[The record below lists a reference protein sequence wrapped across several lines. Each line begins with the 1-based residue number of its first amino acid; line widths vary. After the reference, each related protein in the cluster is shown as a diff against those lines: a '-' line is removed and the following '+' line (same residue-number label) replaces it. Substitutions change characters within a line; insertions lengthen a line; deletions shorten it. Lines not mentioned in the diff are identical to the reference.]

1 MTTHHAIVNPQVS
14 LNLRLTS
21 GGESSDWFTALTIP
35 HDLFSLYAVKPR
47 KWLSYLGYAVTGS
60 EGVLTRTQDK
70 SIPCDMDAPVNA
82 GDIYY
87 FHSINAIHFVDPD
100 VISTITSGH
109 SSQSLSPIPNELIE
123 QYGACP
129 FSGFP
134 RIHCHACYLVPDVK
148 GDAYIQRVTEERSAG
163 LTVIE
168 KVDDIRNML
177 FLETRLHA
185 FLDRRT
191 IAFLPTPNVVLK
203 TDDIVQGADPDAYLV
218 TLHCFE
224 QYDSDFLAGAS
235 HGKSAALPNEN
246 TRPPEVIYT
255 MIYGSAALNVWAP
268 PTALAL
274 VKQYTQDKYYPGD
287 TRSRGR
293 EERGKVRRERK
304 EKEARERCERRERRE
319 RLRNRNEDG
328 SEELSQDEES
338 NDFDMFD
345 MMMAFRCAT
354 RRTSEGLEKAAED
367 ERKKASVEKVQGWLM
382 DH

>member
-1 MTTHHAIVNPQVS
+1 MSLPNPQVS
-14 LNLRLTS
+14 LNLRLAS
-21 GGESSDWFTALTIP
+21 EGEGSDWFTALTIP
-35 HDLFSLYAVKPR
+35 LDLFSLYAVKPR

-60 EGVLTRTQDK
+60 VGVLSLAHDE

-87 FHSINAIHFVDPD
+87 FHATNITYFVDPD
-100 VISTITSGH
+100 VISMATSEH
-109 SSQSLSPIPNELIE
+109 SSQSLSPIPKELIV

-134 RIHCHACYLVPDVK
+134 GDYCHACHLVPHVK
-148 GDAYIQRVTEERSAG
+148 GDAYIERVTEERSAG

-168 KVDDIRNML
+168 QIGDIRNML
-177 FLETRLHA
+177 FLNPYLHRL
-185 FLDRRT
+185 LDKRM

-203 TDDIVQGADPDAYLV
+203 TDDIVRGADPDAYLV

-224 QYDSDFLAGAS
+224 QFGSDIIAAAV
-235 HGKSAALPNEN
+235 HGKSAALLNEDK
-246 TRPPEVIYT
+246 RPPEVIYS
-255 MIYGSAALNVWAP
+255 MIYGSAALNAWAP
-268 PTALAL
+268 PSVLAL

-287 TRSRGR
+287 TRNRER
-293 EERGKVRRERK
+293 EERGKARRERK
-304 EKEARERCERRERRE
+304 EKHARERCERRERRRE
-319 RLRNRNEDG
+319 RVRNRNEDG

-338 NDFDMFD
+338 DDFDIFD

-354 RRTSEGLEKAAED
+354 RRTSEGLKKAAED
-367 ERKKASVEKVQGWLM
+367 ERKKASIEKVQGWLT